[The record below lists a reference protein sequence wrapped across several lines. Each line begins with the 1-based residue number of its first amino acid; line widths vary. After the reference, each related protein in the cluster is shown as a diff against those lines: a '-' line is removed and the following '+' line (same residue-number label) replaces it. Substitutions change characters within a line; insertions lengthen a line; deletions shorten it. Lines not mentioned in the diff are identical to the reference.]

1 MNKWCVQVL
10 PGILVGT
17 LSGRASGGE
26 SVQPHTTGPAPGV
39 PRASGGESTLP
50 FSQIAHDPSMETAYL
65 ISLHEV
71 GLVRFLQHQTA

>member
-39 PRASGGESTLP
+39 PRASGGESGEP
-50 FSQIAHDPSMETAYL
+50 WYAA
-65 ISLHEV
+65 
-71 GLVRFLQHQTA
+71 VRRLCSPRKRG